1 MFVDKTTGLET
12 SIAQRCADMNASL
25 PLDPTP
31 EQLSLCGLAVLAQT
45 PKPGEYFRQGEN
57 ELVEGEWRT
66 SWAAIPAEE
75 VRGLLLASNNEAYN
89 SATRA
94 ITSDYPQ
101 LEKDTWPTQDK
112 ESKAWVADPDNALT
126 PWIDRAANT
135 RGIERDEYL
144 RRTLAKAW
152 QFEVI
157 SSYLTGTRQK
167 YEDQIKDGG
176 TPSLD
181 YSIPPEI
188 YAEMQAQ
195 SLQIMTTPAADLQ
208 GLF

>member
-1 MFVDKTTGLET
+1 MMYTNGTET
-12 SIAQRCADMNASL
+12 LSHSELQELLNTSF
-25 PLDPTP
+25 PLGSPPVGWVIFEYEPP
-31 EQLSLCGLAVLAQT
+31 EQTPDQIKTRRVLDNNAAYNRAT
-45 PKPGEYFRQGEN
+45 
-57 ELVEGEWRT
+57 
-66 SWAAIPAEE
+66 AAITA
-75 VRGLLLASNNEAYN
+75 
-89 SATRA
+89 
-94 ITSDYPQ
+94 DYPQ

-112 ESKAWVADPDNALT
+112 ESKAWVADPSAALT
-126 PWIDRAANT
+126 PWIDRASAI
-135 RGIERDEYL
+135 RGIDRDEYL

-157 SSYLTGTRQK
+157 SAYLTGTRQK
-167 YEDQIKDGG
+167 YEDQIKAGG
-176 TPSLD
+176 APMLD

>member
-1 MFVDKTTGLET
+1 MYTNGTEEL
-12 SIAQRCADMNASL
+12 SHAQLQNLLNMSFPVGSPPAGWSVFEYQAPELTPNQIKLRL
-25 PLDPTP
+25 VLD
-31 EQLSLCGLAVLAQT
+31 
-45 PKPGEYFRQGEN
+45 
-57 ELVEGEWRT
+57 
-66 SWAAIPAEE
+66 
-75 VRGLLLASNNEAYN
+75 NNGAYN
-89 SATRA
+89 SATAA
-94 ITSDYPQ
+94 ITADYPQ

-126 PWIDRAANT
+126 PWIDRAAAI
-135 RGIERDEYL
+135 RGIEREEYL

-157 SSYLTGTRQK
+157 SAYLTGTRQK
-167 YEDQIKDGG
+167 YEDLIKGG
-176 TPSLD
+176 GAPSLD

-195 SLQIMTTPAADLQ
+195 SMQIMTTPAADLQ

>member
-1 MFVDKTTGLET
+1 MYRLTDEPSCVIRLEDGACVPEGHRWWAEYQAWLAAGNSPEPAPRPDEAEALKVRLIDNNSSYSAAT
-12 SIAQRCADMNASL
+12 S
-25 PLDPTP
+25 
-31 EQLSLCGLAVLAQT
+31 
-45 PKPGEYFRQGEN
+45 
-57 ELVEGEWRT
+57 
-66 SWAAIPAEE
+66 
-75 VRGLLLASNNEAYN
+75 
-89 SATRA
+89 A
-94 ITSDYPQ
+94 ITADYPQ

-112 ESKAWVADPDNALT
+112 ESKAWVADPAGALT
-126 PWIDRAANT
+126 PWIDRAAAT
-135 RGIERDEYL
+135 RGIARDEYL

-157 SSYLTGTRQK
+157 SAYLTGTRQK
-167 YEDQIKDGG
+167 YEDQIKAGG
-176 TPSLD
+176 APALD